1 MHHMKKPLIALLLIL
16 TGATTI
22 GAAQAEPLSVEEAVR
37 RAIDRHPGIASSADS
52 AAAALETVGQAESAY
67 WPRLTLT
74 SSYRY
79 SGPTPEL
86 VIDTG
91 VVVPGQTEPLV
102 FENELGTPHNAQVG
116 LQVGWR
122 VFDWGARSAMVDA
135 ARASVAA
142 TSAEGESRAVEIAYA
157 VRANYMAAQ
166 FYEEIVGITERAL
179 ATANQ
184 YLLDRETRLVVGVG
198 REVEVAAAA
207 ARVAE
212 LEARLVD
219 AQGQQEL
226 ARNTLELLMGS
237 AGGAVLKLTDGLE
250 MMQTRTVVGDPAA
263 SPQLSG
269 LTALGEAL
277 DSQADATARSFWPTL
292 DVGANAA
299 YQFPETFVN
308 TEEAGLAYSVG
319 AILTWELFD
328 GFQRRHR
335 EAELRNRVDA
345 TDNARA
351 ALLEE
356 LERSQIDAELRRN
369 AARARADAAQRQLE
383 AAEAYLRAATSA
395 LDSGA
400 GTALDVLEAEGAID
414 AAHLSVLQARFI
426 YAMAT
431 ADLMRALGISSEAGP
446 SASDG
451 PID

>member
-1 MHHMKKPLIALLLIL
+1 MHHKKKPLIALLLIL
-16 TGATTI
+16 AVTAPI
-22 GAAQAEPLSVEEAVR
+22 GAVNAEPLSLEEAVR
-37 RAIDRHPGIASSADS
+37 RAIDRHPGIAASADS
-52 AAAALETVGQAESAY
+52 TAAALETVGQAESTY

-91 VVVPGQTEPLV
+91 FVVPGQTEPLI

-122 VFDWGARSAMVDA
+122 VFDWGARSAIVDA
-135 ARASVAA
+135 ALASVDA
-142 TSAEGESRAVEIAYA
+142 TAAEGESRAVDIAYA
-157 VRANYMAAQ
+157 VRASYMAAQ
-166 FYEEIVGITERAL
+166 FYEEIVSITERAL

-184 YLLDRETRLVVGVG
+184 YLRDRETRLDVGIG

-212 LEARLVD
+212 LEARLID
-219 AQGQQEL
+219 AQGQHQLALNTLKLLMDAPTGTELEL
-226 ARNTLELLMGS
+226 A
-237 AGGAVLKLTDGLE
+237 DGLE
-250 MMQTRTVVGDPAA
+250 MMQSRTIGGDPAA
-263 SPQLSG
+263 NPQLGG
-269 LTALGEAL
+269 LTALSEAL
-277 DSQADATARSFWPTL
+277 DAQADATSRSFWPTL
-292 DVGANAA
+292 DVGANTA

-308 TEEAGLAYSVG
+308 TEEAGFAYSVG
-319 AILTWELFD
+319 VMLTWELFD
-328 GFQRRHR
+328 GFLRHHR
-335 EAELRNRVDA
+335 EAELRSRVHA
-345 TDNARA
+345 TDNARE
-351 ALLEE
+351 ALFEE
-356 LERSQIDAELRRN
+356 LERSQMDAELRRE

-395 LDSGA
+395 VDSGA
-400 GTALDVLEAEGAID
+400 GTALDVLEAEGAVD
-414 AAHLSVLQARFI
+414 AAHLSDLQARFT

-431 ADLMRALGISSEAGP
+431 ADLMRALGISSEAGS